1 MKPHQSEKWLLLI
14 HQIPPKPN
22 ALRVRIWRRLQQV
35 GAVAIKQSVYVMPF
49 SEQSQEDLSWTL
61 KEIVAGGGDGSIGK
75 VRFAEGLPDEQII
88 ALFQTARKSD
98 YQKIIQDA
106 NTLLTDWSTGKI
118 NPQDPAVR
126 GPAQVLKLQRRFDEV
141 AAIDFFQA
149 PERWTAEML
158 IQDLAARLSGQGSN
172 ESAPIHKLDG
182 LRGKTWVTRKNLFV
196 DRIACGWLIRRF
208 VDQSAVFKFV
218 DAEPYTPKPDHIR
231 FDMFDGEYTHE
242 GDRCTF
248 EVMIQRFELQDR
260 GLVPLAEVIHDI
272 DLKDARYDRAETAG
286 FYALLTG
293 LAASQPDDDQRMTLG
308 AQLIENLYA
317 YFHGQKGKQAS

>member
-1 MKPHQSEKWLLLI
+1 MTPQQSKKWLLLI

-22 ALRVRIWRRLQQV
+22 ALRVKIWRRLQHV

-61 KEIVAGGGDGSIGK
+61 KEIIAGGGDGSIGK
-75 VRFAEGLPDEQII
+75 VRFAEGLTDEQII

-106 NTLLTDWSTGKI
+106 NTLLTDWSAGRI
-118 NPQDPAVR
+118 DPQDPAVR

-158 IQDLAARLSGQGSN
+158 IQDLTARLSGQPSN
-172 ESAPIHKLDG
+172 ESAAIHKLDG

-218 DAEPYTPKPDHIR
+218 DAEPSI
-231 FDMFDGEYTHE
+231 
-242 GDRCTF
+242 
-248 EVMIQRFELQDR
+248 
-260 GLVPLAEVIHDI
+260 
-272 DLKDARYDRAETAG
+272 
-286 FYALLTG
+286 
-293 LAASQPDDDQRMTLG
+293 TLSFG
-308 AQLIENLYA
+308 
-317 YFHGQKGKQAS
+317 

>member
-1 MKPHQSEKWLLLI
+1 MTPQQSKKWLLLI

-22 ALRVRIWRRLQQV
+22 ALRVKIWRRLQHV

-75 VRFAEGLPDEQII
+75 VRFAEGLTDEQII

-98 YQKIIQDA
+98 YQKIIQDS
-106 NTLLTDWSTGKI
+106 NNLLTDWSTGRI
-118 NPQDPAVR
+118 DPQDPAVKS
-126 GPAQVLKLQRRFDEV
+126 PAQVLKLQRRFDEV

-158 IQDLAARLSGQGSN
+158 IQDLTARLSGQPSN
-172 ESAPIHKLDG
+172 ESAAIHKLDS

-218 DAEPYTPKPDHIR
+218 DAEPYTPKPDQIR

-248 EVMIQRFELQDR
+248 EVMIQRFGLQDR

-293 LAASQPDDDQRMTLG
+293 LAASQPHDDQRMTMGL
-308 AQLIENLYA
+308 QLIENLYA
-317 YFHGQKGKQAS
+317 YFQRQKGK